1 MEKKKDSVSRRNF
14 LKGSAAS
21 AFSVAAASLLGGG
34 VIRAEEA
41 AEQLYTPGT
50 YTATAMGIGEVTVS
64 ITFDETSITEV
75 VVDVSNESEDIGQL
89 YGTTL
94 QEALMEAQSAEIDGV
109 SGATVTSDAVKEAAA
124 NCIAQALGV
133 DMTAAEDTAAD
144 TEESASG
151 SEPSFLTAPDPIDDS
166 QISEEVN
173 ADVVIVGCGVAG
185 LCAARSAAEEGVSV
199 VVIEKGTSYNYR
211 SGQYGII
218 GASFQNDLGIETDG
232 NAVVGNLM
240 KEMGYRP
247 DQRLWNQWKENVGA
261 VFDWFVEPA
270 GDNLDI
276 IDRTATEY
284 DSSKITLCGLHY
296 PAPEAFDPAEEYSPT
311 YPEATWAFIP
321 DQGGIL
327 ELNYQKAL
335 ENGAEFYFSTWARQL
350 IRPDNEG
357 RVQGVIGQDIDG
369 NYIKFTANKGAIMA
383 AGDYGSNEEMV
394 KYYCGGRTYSGFFGS
409 VDANGDTTNIGEGQ
423 QMGIWI
429 GAHMEDGPHAPMT
442 HTLGGA
448 LGVDPFFMA
457 NTDGK
462 RFCNED
468 VAGQQLSSQLY
479 RQKGEYAWYIFD
491 DNYPDQVGLMGASHG
506 SVNHIVDESENPHL
520 DGAGMTIGRT
530 SMSSRE
536 EVEESAIK
544 ADTLEEL
551 VTMLD
556 LSEEAQENLLA
567 SIEKYNQYCEDGYDA
582 EFNKT
587 PSRLFPIKTAPF
599 YASKVSAGQMLVC
612 LGGLTVDPE
621 TLQVLDDDFNPIEG
635 LYAAGN
641 NMGGRILQDYPV
653 TIGGVSHSTCMT
665 FGYMT
670 GKNAANA

>member
-1 MEKKKDSVSRRNF
+1 MNKKGNSISRRDF
-14 LKGSAAS
+14 LKGATAG
-21 AFSVAAASLLGGG
+21 ALSVAASGLLGGG
-34 VIRAEEA
+34 LALAEESGG
-41 AEQLYTPGT
+41 QVYTPGT
-50 YTATAMGIGEVTVS
+50 YSATAQGIGEVTVTM
-64 ITFDETSITEV
+64 TFDETSITDV
-75 VVDVSNESEDIGQL
+75 VVDVSNETESIGQL
-89 YGTTL
+89 HGATL
-94 QEALMEAQSAEIDGV
+94 QEALMAAQSAEIDGV
-109 SGATVTSDAVKEAAA
+109 SGATVTSDAVKSAAADCISQAMGIAVETGEAEPAEAA
-124 NCIAQALGV
+124 G
-133 DMTAAEDTAAD
+133 
-144 TEESASG
+144 G
-151 SEPSFLTAPDPIDDS
+151 EPSFLTAPDPIDDS
-166 QISEEVN
+166 EISEEIT

-199 VVIEKGTSYNYR
+199 AVIEKGTSYNYR
-211 SGQYGII
+211 SGQYGLI
-218 GASFQNDLGIETDG
+218 GASFQKELGIETDG
-232 NAVVGNLM
+232 NAVIGNLM

-247 DQRLWNQWKENVGA
+247 DQRLWNVWKDNNGA
-261 VFDWFVEPA
+261 IFDWFIEPA
-270 GDNLDI
+270 GDNVDI

-284 DSSKITLCGLHY
+284 DASKITLCGLHY
-296 PAPEAFDPAEEYSPT
+296 PAPEAFDPEKEFSPT

-321 DQGGIL
+321 DQGSIL

-335 ENGAEFYFSTWARQL
+335 EAGAEFHFATWARQL
-350 IRPDNEG
+350 IRPNKEG
-357 RVQGVIGQDIDG
+357 RVQGVIAQDIDG
-369 NYIKFTANKGAIMA
+369 KYIKFTANKGVILA
-383 AGDYGSNEEMV
+383 AGDYGHNDEMV

-409 VDANGDTTNIGEGQ
+409 VDANGNDTNVGEGQ

-448 LGVDPFFMA
+448 LGVDPFFLA
-457 NTDGK
+457 NQDGK

-468 VAGQQLSSQLY
+468 VAGQQLSTQLY
-479 RQKGEYAWYIFD
+479 RQKGEFGWYIFD

-520 DGAGMTIGRT
+520 ENAGMTIGRT
-530 SMSSRE
+530 SVSSRE
-536 EVEESAIK
+536 EVEGSAIK

-556 LSEEAQENLLA
+556 LSEEAQQTLLA

-587 PSRLFPIKTAPF
+587 PSRLFPIKTGPF
-599 YASKVSAGQMLVC
+599 YASKVTAGAMLVC
-612 LGGLTVDPE
+612 LGGLSVDPE
-621 TLQVLDDDFNPIEG
+621 TLQVLDNDFNPIEG

-665 FGYMT
+665 FGYLT
-670 GKNAANA
+670 GKNAAKA